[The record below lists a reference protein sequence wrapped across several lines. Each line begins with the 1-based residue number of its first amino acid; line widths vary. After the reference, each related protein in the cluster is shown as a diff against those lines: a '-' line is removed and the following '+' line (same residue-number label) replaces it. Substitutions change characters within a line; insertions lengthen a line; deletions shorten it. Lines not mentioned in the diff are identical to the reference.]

1 MRIVS
6 VVPHPRFTNLDVRE
20 FKCDACGDSTSD
32 VVARVE

>member
-6 VVPHPRFTNLDVRE
+6 VVPHARFTNLDVRE
-20 FKCDACGDSTSD
+20 FKCEVCGATTSD